1 MVTRTEQL
9 FNQLHTELNGE
20 LLQTQAR
27 LTQLMEANEDLCK
40 ANARLMEE
48 RDRLLQYNTAAQ
60 DTINS
65 LTSQAE
71 HWKRECEKH
80 KLLWSTTND
89 RCINYMKRLSTIWN
103 IVDGAMPPE
112 RATVDTE
119 LGEVQLPL
127 HGCDNG

>member
-1 MVTRTEQL
+1 MSSKAEQL
-9 FNQLHTELNGE
+9 YQALHSELNGE

-27 LTQLMEANEDLCK
+27 LTQLTEANEDLCT
-40 ANARLMEE
+40 ANTRLMDE
-48 RDRLLQYNTAAQ
+48 RDQLLRYNTAAQ

-103 IVDGAMPPE
+103 IVDGAMPREPAICDQPGSVE
-112 RATVDTE
+112 EHRN
-119 LGEVQLPL
+119 GE
-127 HGCDNG
+127 